1 MGMGKSVTGYLKKAK
16 RQLRRAG
23 DRDGEYF
30 SIFRQEVDT
39 YCAEHPQ
46 ATAAE
51 VQAHFGTP
59 SEQVAE
65 YLQTMPG
72 EELAIKLT
80 SRRRLFSFAKIV
92 LAISAA
98 AIILLLAIHVAD
110 TWSYNHGYVVI
121 SPAYEGIAPPDPNAI
136 ATY

>member
-23 DRDGEYF
+23 DCDGEYF

-51 VQAHFGTP
+51 LQAHFGSP
-59 SEQVAE
+59 SDQVTE
-65 YLQTMPG
+65 YLQALSG
-72 EELAIKLT
+72 GELAIKLT
-80 SRRRLFSFAKIV
+80 SRRKLFSFVKIV
-92 LAISAA
+92 LAVLAA

-110 TWSYNHGYVVI
+110 TWSFTHGYVVV